1 MDDSWY
7 DDNFNTIEGD
17 KAAEKLR
24 GLWMAELAE
33 LLATKKAKELESIKS
48 FLTSRAD
55 NYRPPYNRRTE
66 SRKRVC
72 VFIGTTNSD
81 HFLTDRTGNRRFLPL
96 IADKDSA
103 KCSITLP
110 DNYNKALIDIRNAWG
125 EAMDIIKRA
134 GKWLPLVLPED
145 LTEDVAK
152 MQRRFQEDDPQVGM
166 IQSYLDSCKSER
178 VCVLELWEKALQNTG
193 KPQKYESNLLHTIM
207 QQEVT
212 GWIRSEKR
220 QRCGDYGLQI
230 CYEKEDKYV
239 HEEDIGDLPF
249 S

>member
-1 MDDSWY
+1 MEKDDSWY

-66 SRKRVC
+66 NRKRVC

-103 KCSITLP
+103 KCPIALP
-110 DNYNKALIDIRNAWG
+110 ENYNKALIDIRNAWG
-125 EAMDIIKRA
+125 EAMDIIKKA

-145 LTEDVAK
+145 LNEDVTM

-166 IQSYLDSCKSER
+166 IQNYLDNCGNER

-207 QQEVT
+207 QQEID
-212 GWIRSEKR
+212 GWTRAEKKKDAEIMVYR
-220 QRCGDYGLQI
+220 FVMKKL
-230 CYEKEDKYV
+230 
-239 HEEDIGDLPF
+239 DI
-249 S
+249 